1 MTGRLKYLCMC
12 RGTSMPTS
20 RVDPPR
26 VDVDGCGAIVSAAP
40 TRVPPPMDEDEVSFP
55 KRAVEAIVELTSTPV

>member
-40 TRVPPPMDEDEVSFP
+40 TRVPPMDEDEVSFP

>member
-1 MTGRLKYLCMC
+1 
-12 RGTSMPTS
+12 MPTS